1 MKKITLLI
9 LLAISINASTYDC
22 EKYLEEADRLV
33 DIEDSLE
40 NRIENSTSKWGLKE
54 DPVLSW
60 LKIIAANTSVANL
73 YRRYE
78 ICVHRASNSK

>member
-22 EKYLEEADRLV
+22 EKYLEEADMLV
-33 DIEDSLE
+33 DVEDSFE
-40 NRIENSTSKWGLKE
+40 SRIKNSTIEWGLKE
-54 DPVLSW
+54 DPVLVW
-60 LKIIAANTSVANL
+60 LKIVAANTSVANL
-73 YRRYE
+73 YKRYE

>member
-1 MKKITLLI
+1 MI
-9 LLAISINASTYDC
+9 LLAISINASTDDC

-40 NRIENSTSKWGLKE
+40 NRIENNTSRWGLKE

-60 LKIIAANTSVANL
+60 LKIVAANTSVANL
-73 YRRYE
+73 YKRYE